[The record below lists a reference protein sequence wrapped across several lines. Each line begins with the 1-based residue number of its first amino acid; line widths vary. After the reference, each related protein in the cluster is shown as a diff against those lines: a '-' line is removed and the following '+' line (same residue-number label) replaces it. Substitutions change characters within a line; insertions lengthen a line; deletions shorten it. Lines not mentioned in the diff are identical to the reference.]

1 MNRKFKSLGKSSVSF
16 ALSLI
21 MLASSLSYSML
32 CADAYDVESA
42 DKAAQVQAVETTNSV
57 IENTVEDTEKEIAA
71 AQEAAKIKDETTDDN
86 GITEESDSAPLE
98 AQAETYNAENTV
110 PEVSK
115 AGPEEIY
122 YDIRVVARFEGND
135 TEIANVAYFTD
146 YKNTTPTHIENA
158 TPREP
163 YKITAVSSF
172 VRDGNTYFFSNWSV
186 EDASGTLT
194 IPNTNLNS
202 SFSPYTNGTV
212 VANYVKGVTVTV
224 EAETG
229 SNPLNAKI
237 NGKNSDLVAP
247 GKSVT
252 ITYDRDNNE
261 GITELSINGR
271 TDIDPVLA
279 PWSTKFE
286 YTVPDDIS
294 SDFVLLYKVGSTG
307 TIEVDF
313 KYYDRGIDTSSTE
326 NQPLSVNVYPTTLI
340 CYPEITGSN
349 YTAAVASAV
358 TSSDSTQEGTNVK
371 TSPNSIT
378 NAIDE
383 YYFWP
388 TQEAA
393 VAGIKSMTN
402 YHSRGSTDTY
412 SSLGLTDTQYGY
424 HADCYGYLKGES
436 SYMADYR
443 TYCRNNNITYK
454 DEDEKWVTYYDSN
467 DREIT
472 NPDSSTTVTK
482 VVVWGFNTPKDYKIS
497 YTVFEEDTKEVYYD
511 VNLNVYVNV
520 IASNFGYV
528 ANEKTTSF
536 DHFKYQE
543 HIGGSNATA
552 DSFSDYYKKV
562 YDLEGVNSNDANLQ
576 YGLLPGNDASDLNI
590 TTDVKHVTEDEED
603 DYYFT
608 GWYVPTESGGY
619 TKLTADETYTGFV
632 TSALDLYAGYTD
644 IVDNDRGMSLVSN
657 GIERYS
663 DGTNDYV
670 RYNVTANAYGYEDN
684 TDQILRMSVIYFFL
698 TGYDKTTGSY
708 THLEGFESTDINEWM
723 RKTKSAMI
731 DGNDGVENYT
741 KTMPYVDVVM
751 NALSDDTNILSGKTL
766 EYSEATLS
774 WYDKA
779 TGLKIIADNPV
790 PVAIYTYAVNRSD
803 DETLKANIDL
813 SKKNITNFTTV
824 LNYDD
829 VSDVNDPFADIIVM
843 TAIYDKEGF
852 EREETGSPN
861 YHIILSDNYVRF
873 NSAYN

>member
-1 MNRKFKSLGKSSVSF
+1 MNRKFKSIGKSSVSF

-71 AQEAAKIKDETTDDN
+71 APKAAKIKDETTDDN

-98 AQAETYNAENTV
+98 AQADTYNAANTV

-115 AGPEEIY
+115 AGSEEIY
-122 YDIRVVARFEGND
+122 YDIKVVARFDGND
-135 TEIANVAYFTD
+135 AENADYAYFTD
-146 YKNTTPTHIENA
+146 YENTTPTHIENA
-158 TPREP
+158 TPQGR
-163 YKITAVSSF
+163 YKITAISSF
-172 VRDGNTYFFSNWSV
+172 KRDGKTYFFSNWSV
-186 EDASGTLT
+186 EDASGALT
-194 IPNTNLNS
+194 IPNTDLNA
-202 SFSPYTNGTV
+202 SFYPYKNGTV
-212 VANYVKGVTVTV
+212 VANYVKGVTATV

-229 SNPLNAKI
+229 NNPLNAMI

-247 GKSVT
+247 GKPVT
-252 ITYDRDNNE
+252 ITYDRVDNK
-261 GITELSINGR
+261 GITKLSINGK

-279 PWSTKFE
+279 PWSTEFE

-294 SDFVLLYKVGSTG
+294 SDFTLQYEVGSTG

-340 CYPEITGSN
+340 CYPEITGSD

-358 TSSDSTQEGTNVK
+358 NSSDSTQEGTDVK
-371 TSPNSIT
+371 TSPKNIT

-402 YHSRGSTDTY
+402 YHSLGSTNTY
-412 SSLGLTDTQYGY
+412 GSLGLTNTQYGY

-436 SYMADYR
+436 SYMADYQ
-443 TYCRNNNITYK
+443 TYCSNNYITY
-454 DEDEKWVTYYDSN
+454 EEEKWVTYYDSKGQEVTDPN
-467 DREIT
+467 
-472 NPDSSTTVTK
+472 NSTTVTK

-497 YTVFEEDTKEVYYD
+497 YTVFKEDTTEVYYG
-511 VNLNVYVNV
+511 VNV
-520 IASNFGYV
+520 SESNFGYV
-528 ANEKTTSF
+528 AKEKTTSF
-536 DHFKYQE
+536 EHFKYQE

-590 TTDVKHVTEDEED
+590 TTDVKLVTEDEED

-608 GWYVPTESGGY
+608 GWYVPTESGDY

-632 TSALDLYAGYTD
+632 TSALDLYAGYTYD
-644 IVDNDRGMSLVSN
+644 EFLVENDRGMSLVSN

-670 RYNVTANAYGYEDN
+670 RYNITANAYGYEDN

-698 TGYDKTTGSY
+698 TEYNKTNGSY
-708 THLEGFESTDINEWM
+708 THLDGFESTDINGWM
-723 RKTKSAMI
+723 SKTNSAMI
-731 DGNDGVENYT
+731 DGNDGVENYAQ
-741 KTMPYVDVVM
+741 TMPYVDVVM
-751 NALSDDTNILSGKTL
+751 NALSDDTNILKGTTL
-766 EYSEATLS
+766 EYSTAKLR
-774 WYDKA
+774 WYDGA
-779 TGLKIIADNPV
+779 TDSTIFVTV

-803 DETLKANIDL
+803 NEALKANIDL

-843 TAIYDKEGF
+843 TAIYDDEGF